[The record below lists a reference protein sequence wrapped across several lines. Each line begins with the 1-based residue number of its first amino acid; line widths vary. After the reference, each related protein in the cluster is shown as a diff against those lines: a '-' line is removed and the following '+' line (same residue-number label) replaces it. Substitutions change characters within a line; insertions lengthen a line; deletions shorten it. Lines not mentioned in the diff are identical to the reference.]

1 MAMEV
6 RRNKQQSGLFHSK
19 YECAIYKYRAI
30 PLTGEQERIKTA
42 APAPSLSA
50 TTFSIM
56 WRP

>member
-1 MAMEV
+1 MEV